1 MAVTTPV
8 PAVFIDKD
16 GTLIEDVP
24 FNVDPAQ
31 VRLAPGVVEGLVLLA
46 QSGFRL
52 FVVSN
57 QPGVARGYFTLD
69 ALGAVETRIAE
80 LLRPVGVELDGWY
93 YCPHLPGMPDACDC
107 RKPQPGL
114 LYQAAAEHRIDLTQ
128 SWLIGDILDDIEA
141 GHRAGCRT
149 VLVLAGSETV
159 WKLAPVRMPDWMAID
174 VAHAARLIV
183 AGTYR
188 IPAPTLESGGRHAVG

>member
-1 MAVTTPV
+1 AVRYQGQCGHRRRHADAISPRPVPGYRSVDPPGSGPCRADGTSSSVAARRHRDSRSHGAADAGVIMAVTTPV

-114 LYQAAAEHRIDLTQ
+114 LYQAAAEHRI
-128 SWLIGDILDDIEA
+128 
-141 GHRAGCRT
+141 
-149 VLVLAGSETV
+149 
-159 WKLAPVRMPDWMAID
+159 
-174 VAHAARLIV
+174 
-183 AGTYR
+183 
-188 IPAPTLESGGRHAVG
+188 